1 MVQVIGN
8 AELLKKLN
16 NAAIYTA
23 IDDKGPIS
31 RIQLAEETALAP
43 ASITKIVRHLI
54 DLNVIK
60 EVSQQASTGGRR
72 ATSLMIDTNT
82 HLILA
87 LRIGRKHIYLS
98 LYNLVG
104 ERLDGLTQSIEPQS
118 ADELIEF
125 VFAAIDTFIQRHTN
139 ICTIGITLPGLV
151 DPERGVV
158 THFPCLDLSAGA
170 LPVVDMIQQRYQR
183 SCFIGNDIRGLA
195 LAEHYLGASQNCD
208 DSMLV
213 SVDQGTGAGIIVN
226 GKVLLGKNQHIG
238 EIGHIQ
244 IDPLGKPCQ
253 CGNFGCLET
262 VVAAPAML
270 SLVQKR
276 LAQGYPSTL
285 QGVDSI
291 NMQQLCDAAL
301 AGDVLAVE
309 VIKHTATQLGRVLAI
324 SVNLFTPEKIL
335 LSGRYFSAFE
345 LIEPILQ
352 SAIKNQSIGRLQSSI
367 PIELASFSSDPTIAS
382 YAIVKRSLLEGDL
395 LQYLEDRKAV
405 NTP

>member
-1 MVQVIGN
+1 MAQLIGN

-23 IDDKGPIS
+23 IDNKGPIS

-60 EVSQQASTGGRR
+60 EVEQQASTGGRR
-72 ATSLMIDTNT
+72 ATSLMIDSKT

-87 LRIGRKHIYLS
+87 VRIGRGHVYLS
-98 LYNLVG
+98 LYNLIG
-104 ERLDGLTQSIEPQS
+104 EKLDAVTQSIVPES
-118 ADELIEF
+118 IHELVEHVFIAIDALIEKY
-125 VFAAIDTFIQRHTN
+125 TN
-139 ICTIGITLPGLV
+139 ICTIGITMPGLV
-151 DPERGVV
+151 DPDRGVV
-158 THFPCLDLSAGA
+158 THFPRLDLSAGP
-170 LPVVDMIQQRYQR
+170 LPLVEMIQERYQR

-195 LAEHYLGASQNCD
+195 LAEHFLGASQNCD
-208 DSMLV
+208 DSILV

-244 IDPLGKPCQ
+244 VDPLGKPCQ

-262 VVAAPAML
+262 IVSAPAML
-270 SLVQKR
+270 ALVEER
-276 LAQGYPSTL
+276 LEQGYESQL
-285 QGVDSI
+285 QEIDSI
-291 NMQQLCDAAL
+291 NMQHLCDAAL
-301 AGDVLAVE
+301 QGDTLALE
-309 VIKHTATQLGRVLAI
+309 VVKHSAIQLGRALAI

-335 LSGRYFSAFE
+335 LSGVYFSAFE
-345 LIEPILQ
+345 LIEPILKN
-352 SAIKNQSIGRLQSSI
+352 AIKNQSIGRLQSSI

-395 LQYLEDRKAV
+395 LQYLEDRK
-405 NTP
+405 TH